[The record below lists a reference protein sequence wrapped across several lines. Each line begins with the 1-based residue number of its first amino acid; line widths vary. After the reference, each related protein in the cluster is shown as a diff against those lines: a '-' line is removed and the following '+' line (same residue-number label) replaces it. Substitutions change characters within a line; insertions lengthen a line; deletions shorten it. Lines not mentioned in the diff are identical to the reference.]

1 MLRKNLKD
9 YLKEVAESKEPIII
23 PRTMNLEDDSVVMI
37 SLKEYTSL
45 KALKEIEYLLSTK
58 ANRDR
63 LSESLAQL
71 ENNDVVEFDEDTISF
86 SE

>member
-9 YLKEVAESKEPIII
+9 CLKEVAESKEPIII

-58 ANRDR
+58 QI
-63 LSESLAQL
+63 E
-71 ENNDVVEFDEDTISF
+71 IG
-86 SE
+86 